1 MSNGLIFTQRF
12 DLSQVTSRFA
22 DKNAAHFIGGGFKS
36 FWVSSAS
43 SPDFSARMIFEPH
56 TGSDSGTGL
65 KLGLNMALTLSQVFS
80 TACIEVDLVQPNQ
93 WIEITFSASES
104 LSVGSV
110 SVDLKLPSSPAELKV
125 GPVTAPDDGNHFVVS
140 FDCGISSNGHLID
153 SGVYFNPGSSIPRG
167 RIYPSPYSFGKGV
180 ITGPGTV
187 ASCSTYK
194 VPAGFRL
201 KVLSWEAINN
211 GTITATTSA
220 APLSFVF
227 CAGVDGTNIGS
238 NSFCNIDHYGV
249 AAKDKSDSVSFFNPN
264 IKDYA
269 DQGEVI
275 GIYKGA
281 NNITAIGSTG
291 VNIKVLVKLER
302 I

>member
-80 TACIEVDLVQPNQ
+80 TACIEVDLAQPNQ

-110 SVDLKLPSSPAELKV
+110 SVDLKVPSSPAELKV
-125 GPVTAPDDGNHFVVS
+125 GEVSVPNDGSHFVLGFGS
-140 FDCGISSNGHLID
+140 YLESNGQLILNH
-153 SGVYFNPGSSIPRG
+153 GVFGSNGYIFPRM
-167 RIYPSPYSFGKGV
+167 SPFLTGV
-180 ITGPGTV
+180 IRGPSSSS
-187 ASCSTYK
+187 ANTYR
-194 VPAGFRL
+194 VPPGYRMIP
-201 KVLSWEAINN
+201 LSWETVNESSF
-211 GTITATTSA
+211 TFA
-220 APLSFVF
+220 APTGICLFHF
-227 CAGVDGTNIGS
+227 RAGVDNTVLDTTNDVFDIRVLGS
-238 NSFCNIDHYGV
+238 AQKETSKGFAITSFNDGFV
-249 AAKDKSDSVSFFNPN
+249 N
-264 IKDYA
+264 
-269 DQGEVI
+269 QGESF
-275 GIYKGA
+275 GIYKGM
-281 NNITAIGSTG
+281 NNITAANPIGSELK
-291 VNIKVLVKLER
+291 IRVLVKLER